1 MDDSI
6 NKDHQSMYKKG
17 GKTHQSIFLT
27 MQHMG
32 EEGLNYFFAALALLS
47 TIIGGGISGLPYSFF
62 QTGFT
67 LGIIFNIFMCFQ
79 CGLSCYLY
87 F

>member
-1 MDDSI
+1 
-6 NKDHQSMYKKG
+6 
-17 GKTHQSIFLT
+17 
-27 MQHMG
+27 MQ

-67 LGIIFNIFMCFQ
+67 LGIIFNVFMCF
-79 CGLSCYLY
+79 
-87 F
+87 